1 MLRVLI
7 TCYTPIQCQT
17 CSLHHLLMSSSS
29 VLYSWTGVLEF
40 GCLFRALL
48 IICVGELE
56 TPTIH
61 IMIQQQQSR
70 RRRRRHPDILDSS
83 SEEEDQSLSG
93 DDHQTVTIS
102 TENNIPLH
110 QQKHDSTMN
119 NDIIDES
126 DTSVEEEDDELMN
139 PYVMNPFNNSN
150 NINNGIDVYSE
161 QALLPP
167 SVELASLSSNINT
180 TNNTITNNNSGDV
193 SNSDRRTNNGENIM
207 GVQLG
212 LTNIREPTQPPTPQQ
227 HINNLQP
234 PRRGIIN
241 NRSFDPYAANTTTN
255 INANANSINGGMSNY
270 NNRELEMEEDTIEF
284 HNPNSP
290 IRKSNN
296 NSNTNNIF
304 GPLLINS
311 SEQPINQTAHNR
323 SIPQSRLNDA
333 TSTFPCATNSFSPF
347 PTHYNNNTSSNK
359 GRHYGEDTP
368 LSSSNN
374 SYAPSN
380 YAPSY
385 NSSHTSIGGVGGV
398 VSTIKSILTSSINK
412 LSSFYHGYS
421 NNNLHNTF
429 HHQQMSNGYNN
440 RRPKFRINVRLFGII
455 MGMLFMFSSMVILYH
470 APSIKD
476 SNNTS
481 GMEGSVVNKSVY
493 GVESSNA
500 QVAGNVGS
508 VVQGVSSTTGGET
521 TGGTTNEN
529 KSIFTM
535 ENDEVKTIVMERMK
549 KAKQHWWNK
558 NHKKD
563 STATVQQGIDSS
575 NQVQQGVNN
584 GKEENVSSSSEQQ
597 QIINTNIGN
606 NNGAVSSIEGLPAG
620 VIVQTKEDGTVLIK
634 LPPPPP
640 EQQQQQVNAN
650 AGQQQQVNR
659 LSLKEPSKLGLK
671 EPISTKELGTKEV
684 KELHPFGSTKEKEL
698 HPLGSAVKEENLPV
712 PFESSSLGSSS
723 INDGE
728 ETMYIKLPYK
738 KEDPSRRTLTEKEQL
753 ELPQALKSS
762 TKHHH
767 TFHPPLP
774 FESNHH
780 KKQEEHPGMVQELKN
795 EFTSWMN
802 KHDKTYNTHEE
813 KEHRFSIWRKNHIRI
828 KEKNL
833 KHGPCRLSG
842 KSVFG
847 HNLFS
852 DLEPEEFQ
860 SKFLTGYKGPR
871 HDHHKKGKSHFR
883 DGAPEGHL
891 TPLAA
896 GVAPSVNRHPSV
908 QRKLDEHIAKY
919 GATSITAATSDG
931 NNSNRLHGE
940 NKYQTKY
947 YYGCPWWDVSCYLRK
962 IFGYGM
968 PGTREPIY
976 DKDSYPTALDW
987 RSMGAVSA
995 VHSQGSCGA
1004 CWAITAVET
1013 IESAYAIASG
1023 TLIDLSEEEVIAC
1036 DGTCEMCNGGW
1047 PQNAVSFP
1055 HLCWLRRLL
1064 ILLLIV
1070 PDYTL
1075 LTLPFYLFIY
1085 STIMFK
1091 SIMVC
1096 QLKHNNMMMSGY
1108 IRLRLCC
1115 LAKAM
1120 MYLNMKWAVTLQK
1133 RVRLATVREEKEALA
1148 LDLKRV
1154 VTIVDINTIAMYLL
1168 LDMPK

>member
-1 MLRVLI
+1 ML
-7 TCYTPIQCQT
+7 
-17 CSLHHLLMSSSS
+17 
-29 VLYSWTGVLEF
+29 GVALED
-40 GCLFRALL
+40 A
-48 IICVGELE
+48 IY
-56 TPTIH
+56 
-61 IMIQQQQSR
+61 IMMEQQQQRR

-83 SEEEDQSLSG
+83 SDEETSDDEGGDNDQ
-93 DDHQTVTIS
+93 QQQQN
-102 TENNIPLH
+102 NNIPLH
-110 QQKHDSTMN
+110 HQQTKHDSITN
-119 NDIIDES
+119 NLTVEENDILTDGEGS
-126 DTSVEEEDDELMN
+126 DDELMN
-139 PYVMNPFNNSN
+139 PYVMNPFNNN
-150 NINNGIDVYSE
+150 NSNGIDVYSE

-180 TNNTITNNNSGDV
+180 TSNNITNNNSGDI
-193 SNSDRRTNNGENIM
+193 SNSDRRTNNRENIM

-212 LTNIREPTQPPTPQQ
+212 MTNIRDKPTQPQ
-227 HINNLQP
+227 HINNNLQP
-234 PRRGIIN
+234 PSGMLN
-241 NRSFDPYAANTTTN
+241 NRSFDPYAANNTTH
-255 INANANSINGGMSNY
+255 INSINGINGGMSSY

-284 HNPNSP
+284 HNPNSS
-290 IRKSNN
+290 IRTNN
-296 NSNTNNIF
+296 NTNINTTTNIF
-304 GPLLINS
+304 GPLLNNNNN
-311 SEQPINQTAHNR
+311 SEQPINQTAYNR

-333 TSTFPCATNSFSPF
+333 TSSFPGNNSYSPF
-347 PTHYNNNTSSNK
+347 PTHYNNNNSSNR
-359 GRHYGEDTP
+359 GRHYGGENTP
-368 LSSSNN
+368 LSTGSTGANN
-374 SYAPSN
+374 RYAPSN
-380 YAPSY
+380 YVPPHNY
-385 NSSHTSIGGVGGV
+385 SHGGVGD
-398 VSTIKSILTSSINK
+398 TIKSILTLSIHK
-412 LSSFYHGYS
+412 LSTFYHHGYS

-440 RRPKFRINVRLFGII
+440 RRPRIRINVKLFGIL

-476 SNNTS
+476 DS

-493 GVESSNA
+493 GVEDNNV
-500 QVAGNVGS
+500 QVEGNGDS
-508 VVQGVSSTTGGET
+508 VVQGVSASTSTET

-535 ENDEVKTIVMERMK
+535 ENDEVKAIVIERMK

-558 NHKKD
+558 NHKKDSTATAD

-584 GKEENVSSSSEQQ
+584 GEEENVSPSSEQQQQ
-597 QIINTNIGN
+597 QIINTNSGN

-634 LPPPPP
+634 LPPPPQQQSVNNMGQL
-640 EQQQQQVNAN
+640 QQQQIHNNV
-650 AGQQQQVNR
+650 GQQQHVNR
-659 LSLKEPSKLGLK
+659 LSLKDPSKLGLK
-671 EPISTKELGTKEV
+671 EPISTE
-684 KELHPFGSTKEKEL
+684 ELHSLGSTKEKEL
-698 HPLGSAVKEENLPV
+698 HPLGSAVKEVENPAASL
-712 PFESSSLGSSS
+712 ESNSLGSSSS

-728 ETMYIKLPYK
+728 ETMYIKLPYE
-738 KEDPSRRTLTEKEQL
+738 KEEPTRRTLTENGQL
-753 ELPQALKSS
+753 DPQPLQSS

-795 EFTSWMN
+795 EFTSWMT

-813 KEHRFSIWRKNHIRI
+813 KEHRFSIWRKNHVSI

-833 KHGPCRLSG
+833 KHGPCSLTG

-871 HDHHKKGKSHFR
+871 HDHHKKKGKGKSHFR
-883 DGAPEGHL
+883 DGAPEGH
-891 TPLAA
+891 PAA
-896 GVAPSVNRHPSV
+896 RAPSVNRHPSI

-919 GATSITAATSDG
+919 GTTSITAATSDSI
-931 NNSNRLHGE
+931 NSRLHGE

-1013 IESAYAIASG
+1013 IESAYAIYSG

-1047 PQNAVSFP
+1047 PQNAVSFSP
-1055 HLCWLRRLL
+1055 SMLRRLL

-1096 QLKHNNMMMSGY
+1096 QLKHSNMMMSGY
-1108 IRLRLCC
+1108 IR
-1115 LAKAM
+1115 
-1120 MYLNMKWAVTLQK
+1120 
-1133 RVRLATVREEKEALA
+1133 
-1148 LDLKRV
+1148 
-1154 VTIVDINTIAMYLL
+1154 
-1168 LDMPK
+1168 